1 MAEGP
6 DWFASAFRLIERLV
20 GLRRPPE
27 PEGSSDRA
35 PPDSEPKVPA
45 VAPPNPFLRCEPS
58 TETQALPQKD
68 VAAIKVELPSGQQD
82 DESRRKL
89 IRQFFNDYWAGITD
103 KPATFAERL
112 EIAERYINERL
123 AEHNVGWRLDTV
135 TREQLGLPVP
145 KSSVHSTLLS

>member
-1 MAEGP
+1 MAGRP

-27 PEGSSDRA
+27 PEGSSDPA
-35 PPDSEPKVPA
+35 PPNSEPKVPT
-45 VAPPNPFLRCEPS
+45 VTPPNPFHRCEPS

-68 VAAIKVELPSGQQD
+68 VAAIKVELQSGQQD

-103 KPATFAERL
+103 KLATFAERL

-145 KSSVHSTLLS
+145 KSSVHLTLLS